1 MPLIVIVN
9 GKFEGLRAKGGYHME
24 KLTITVPEMAEMLN
38 ICLPKAYELT
48 RIEGFPC
55 LRIVRKVLI
64 PLEGLKEWVNSR
76 KQGE

>member
-1 MPLIVIVN
+1 
-9 GKFEGLRAKGGYHME
+9 ME
-24 KLTITVPEMAEMLN
+24 KLTITVAEMLN

-55 LRIVRKVLI
+55 LRIGRKVLI